1 VLIRRAA
8 VLLVVVLSV
17 SACGSETPHERKIMA
32 EIISS
37 EMYVEVESAL
47 SSQTLRASRD
57 RSTAARGN
65 EGGYRRAVVLQH
77 LDSDCDPH
85 GDAVDCGAKV
95 EIFRTAA
102 RAESRMRVL
111 DSSDD
116 SRDPESRTRAGAV
129 VLRVNGRLA
138 PDDRAEYRLALGH
151 ALDTLPERLRHKA
164 GLTSA
169 DVARLLDEAG

>member
-1 VLIRRAA
+1 M
-8 VLLVVVLSV
+8 S
-17 SACGSETPHERKIMA
+17 T
-32 EIISS
+32 
-37 EMYVEVESAL
+37 L

-65 EGGYRRAVVLQH
+65 EGGYRRAVVLRH
-77 LDSDCDPH
+77 LESDCDPH
-85 GDAVDCGAKV
+85 RAVACGAKV
-95 EIFRTAA
+95 EILRTVS

-116 SRDPESRTRAGAV
+116 SREPEPRTRAGAV
-129 VLRVNGRLA
+129 LLRVNGRLD
-138 PDDRAEYRLALGH
+138 PEDRAEYRHALGH